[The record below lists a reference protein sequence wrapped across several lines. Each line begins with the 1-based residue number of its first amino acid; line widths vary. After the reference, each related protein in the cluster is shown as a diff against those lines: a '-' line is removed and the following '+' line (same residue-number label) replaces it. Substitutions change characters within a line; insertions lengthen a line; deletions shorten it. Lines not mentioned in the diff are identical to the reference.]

1 MKPDEHRHD
10 VIEINKRRSH
20 RCSFKLEGYIL
31 TKRSRV
37 HYTNKGNIMLSI
49 FDIFKVGVGPSSSH
63 TNGPMIAGFQFLS
76 LIEDISLVTRI
87 QIDLYGSLALTGKG
101 HHTDRAVLLGLLGN
115 QPDTINITQAKM
127 DLHTIQQTATLNLA
141 GKKNIPFSHQDDL
154 LFHPQSLPLHENG
167 LTFSVFDQ
175 QHRLVAFETYYS
187 IGGGF
192 IATAAQLEHGHAAS
206 PINVEFP
213 FTCADDLLNKAQR
226 NGLSLAGLVLRNE
239 LALRDGQEIDR
250 KSEQIWQVMS
260 SCMERGFET
269 EGILEGGL
277 NVTRRAPALLK
288 KLEANAS
295 TEQDPLEVMDWIN
308 LFAFAVSEENAAGG
322 QVVTS
327 PTNGAAGVI
336 PAVLMYYH
344 RFIRPLDLKQIKDF
358 LAVAGAIG
366 MLYKMNASISGA
378 EVGCQGEIG
387 VSSSMA
393 AAGLTSLR
401 GGSNEQICMAAEIA
415 MEHSLGMT
423 CDPIGGLVQVPCIE
437 RNAMGAVKAIN
448 ASRMALK
455 RTSKCLISL
464 DKVIETMFQTGKDMN
479 KKYRET
485 ALGGLALIHLAPP
498 CE

>member
-1 MKPDEHRHD
+1 
-10 VIEINKRRSH
+10 
-20 RCSFKLEGYIL
+20 
-31 TKRSRV
+31 
-37 HYTNKGNIMLSI
+37 MLSI
-49 FDIFKVGVGPSSSH
+49 FDIFKIGVGPSSSH

-76 LIEDISLVTRI
+76 VIPDINQVARI
-87 QIDLYGSLALTGKG
+87 QIDLFGSLSLTGKG
-101 HHTDRAVLLGLLGN
+101 HHTDRAVVLGLLGN
-115 QPDTINITQAKM
+115 QPDTIKMTSATQAM
-127 DLHTIQQTATLNLA
+127 QRAIDEGVLLLGGRNE
-141 GKKNIPFSHQDDL
+141 IPFHYSSDL
-154 LFHPQSLPLHENG
+154 LFHSENLPLHENG
-167 LTFSVFDQ
+167 MTLSAFDAQ
-175 QHRLVAFETYYS
+175 GLIVAFETYYS

-192 IATAAQLEHGHAAS
+192 IATAKELEHGTAES
-206 PINVEFP
+206 SIKVEFP
-213 FTCADDLLNKAQR
+213 FNSAEELLKKAER
-226 NGLSLAGLVLRNE
+226 NGLSLGGLVLRNE
-239 LALRDGQEIDR
+239 LAFRDIDTIDQ
-250 KSEQIWQVMS
+250 KTEQIWKVMS
-260 SCMERGFET
+260 LCMQRGFDT

-288 KLEANAS
+288 KLEANAAI
-295 TEQDPLEVMDWIN
+295 ENDPMEIMDWIN

-344 RFIRPLDLKQIKDF
+344 RFIRPLDTKQLKDF

-366 MLYKMNASISGA
+366 ILYKTNASISGA

-401 GGSNEQICMAAEIA
+401 GGSNEQMCIAAEIA

-437 RNAMGAVKAIN
+437 RNAMGAMKAIN

-464 DKVIETMFQTGKDMN
+464 DKVIDTMYQTGKDMN

-485 ALGGLALIHLAPP
+485 SLGGLALIHLAPP

>member
-1 MKPDEHRHD
+1 
-10 VIEINKRRSH
+10 
-20 RCSFKLEGYIL
+20 
-31 TKRSRV
+31 
-37 HYTNKGNIMLSI
+37 MLSI

-63 TNGPMIAGFQFLS
+63 TNGPMLAGYHFTQL
-76 LIEDISLVTRI
+76 LTTNLDKVARV
-87 QIDLYGSLALTGKG
+87 QVDLYGSLSLTGKG
-101 HHTDRAVLLGLLGN
+101 HHTDRAVILGLLGN
-115 QPDTINITQAKM
+115 KPDTIKMSSAKQALAQAI
-127 DLHTIQQTATLNLA
+127 DEHALLLASSHTLHFDYTKDIL
-141 GKKNIPFSHQDDL
+141 FHQDN
-154 LFHPQSLPLHENG
+154 LPLHENG
-167 LTFSVFDQ
+167 MTISAFDAKGEQ
-175 QHRLVAFETYYS
+175 VAFETYYS

-192 IATAAQLEHGHAAS
+192 IATAKQLEHGSDEATVDV
-206 PINVEFP
+206 PYP
-213 FTCADDLLNKAQR
+213 FTSADEMLTMAEE
-226 NGLSLAGLVLRNE
+226 NGLSLGGMILRNE
-239 LALRDGQEIDR
+239 QQFHTEHEITR
-250 KSEQIWQVMS
+250 KTEQIWKVMS
-260 SCMERGFET
+260 LCMQRGFDT

-277 NVTRRAPALLK
+277 NVTRRAPNLLK
-288 KLEANAS
+288 KLEANAAI
-295 TEQDPLEVMDWIN
+295 ENDPMEIMDWIN

-344 RFIRPLDLKQIKDF
+344 RFIKELDSKQLKDF

-366 MLYKMNASISGA
+366 ILYKTNASISGA
-378 EVGCQGEIG
+378 EVGCQGEVG

-393 AAGLTSLR
+393 AAGLTALR
-401 GGSNEQICMAAEIA
+401 GGSNEQICIAAEIA

-437 RNAMGAVKAIN
+437 RNAMGAMKAIN

-464 DKVIETMFQTGKDMN
+464 DKVIETMYQTGKDMN

-485 ALGGLALIHLAPP
+485 SLGGLAVIHMAPP